1 MKKVKICTNVG
12 RIKRDIFS
20 RKNFSLLQGDED
32 GHDNDDDIHKIY
44 KVLKRHTGTHH
55 TGRIFNENVVKN
67 HDGKAAPYGSGYEK
81 VEENKIDKAELIL
94 PRGKKVYLQAEEK
107 DYQRGLIVE
116 LTTEGGYKL
125 NYLYGED
132 AKIYPA
138 EILVD
143 GVMVKKDGREVHIK
157 FHPELKKGEPI
168 TKDSV
173 ELPENLI
180 NSLRKLQEA
189 S

>member
-1 MKKVKICTNVG
+1 MM
-12 RIKRDIFS
+12 
-20 RKNFSLLQGDED
+20 
-32 GHDNDDDIHKIY
+32 
-44 KVLKRHTGTHH
+44 
-55 TGRIFNENVVKN
+55 ENQN
-67 HDGKAAPYGSGYEK
+67 LMSGYKK
-81 VEENKIDKAELIL
+81 VEENNIDKAELIL

-125 NYLYGED
+125 NYWYGED

-157 FHPELKKGEPI
+157 FHPELKKGEPLGEKLDI
-168 TKDSV
+168 DM
-173 ELPENLI
+173 
-180 NSLRKLQEA
+180 LRPHQKSMLNTLFNQF
-189 S
+189 SKRRGYTPKYW

>member
-1 MKKVKICTNVG
+1 M
-12 RIKRDIFS
+12 
-20 RKNFSLLQGDED
+20 
-32 GHDNDDDIHKIY
+32 
-44 KVLKRHTGTHH
+44 
-55 TGRIFNENVVKN
+55 
-67 HDGKAAPYGSGYEK
+67 GSGQ
-81 VEENKIDKAELIL
+81 
-94 PRGKKVYLQAEEK
+94 GKGKETADTSAQK

-125 NYLYGED
+125 NYWYGED